1 MRKITLLLASLFI
14 TIGAMAQTPVLE
26 LTADQIGTTYPK
38 QLSDED
44 AAKVY
49 ELTDLTVAVR
59 INTKSVSGRMSLF
72 ATSDPTMA
80 ANTDAE
86 GMNSR
91 YVGLGMNGAD
101 VGYLASWRT
110 GDRFT
115 GKTTTNGIV
124 ANSNNMIVVYVV
136 NPSATTFKAYV
147 NGVQERSW
155 DRAHN
160 DGFMSGYEIATP
172 KMVKEDHS
180 NACIYIGGAKNSNGN
195 GEVFNGTITG
205 VKVYSG
211 ALSATEIAAITFEDP
226 ALLAEARAS
235 YDAAKEAA
243 QAILDEAQLN
253 VETKELPLQVTAE
266 SNDYYLWT
274 NNPETSEGPIANL
287 VDGSTNTNSFFHT
300 NWHGGGE
307 TPHWIAIDLGENNK
321 LSEFSFSYTTRN
333 FDGSN
338 DFPDAIEVFGCN
350 EKAGTYVSVYNVNS
364 GLPQAVNRS
373 WGPAIVSSENAYRY
387 YRFVVTAERTYWHMS
402 EFDIFTTEIS
412 VTDKYN
418 AVASEVATLKN
429 IYDANENSDNSVAS
443 LNAAANA
450 INTAVEAVNV
460 GIGTPVEPEFTYDNI
475 AKPTFASGGNTTKV
489 AMIDFNGQNLSGFTY
504 TPGATEHFNMPQVEA
519 GKTYSLNLTYE
530 MAWGDLAIF
539 QIDKNNN
546 EKKYGYYTCVWTEN
560 ASPFNILVNNDAN
573 KSLMCKELG
582 ISSVEDLVATS
593 TSDHTYLTIPYQI
606 TIDENLE
613 AGDIVVVRVMVG
625 KSDNG
630 AYNAKNIAEGGCLDL
645 VFTVKDTPTAYTF
658 SQVTSADLMA
668 KDEPTYI
675 AIKNL
680 SATNH
685 HWFVGN
691 TAGAP
696 YSVEKFSDAAIFIWE
711 PTTDGFYLKKL
722 DGTYLQKSASTITYG
737 TIDNAAVFTTTNP
750 TSNGTGSTK
759 FNGDGDSQA
768 YINGN
773 DDANLVRFV
782 NGEGAWINVQTAVD
796 GTPKYNTGEG
806 GWTIHYVYEIAE
818 VEEFTV
824 NISNAQFS
832 TFYAQKNVVLP
843 DNATAYI
850 IDGVKDNSWLNL
862 VEVTGVLPANT
873 GIILYSETPVECKL
887 TVTNDAATAV
897 VTDNKLAGTVYNSY
911 IAKEEN
917 NAYYILSKDD
927 EGNVGMYNPV
937 LGESTTRFKNGANKA
952 YLMLPTTG
960 SNPAAFYGFRFDDE
974 ENTTAIENVEVV
986 TENVIFDL
994 SGRRVE
1000 TITAPGIYVVNGR
1013 KMLVK

>member
-1 MRKITLLLASLFI
+1 MSLFL
-14 TIGAMAQTPVLE
+14 TVGAMAQTPVLE

-44 AAKVY
+44 AATVY

-59 INTKSVSGRMSLF
+59 VITEGTSGRRGLF
-72 ATSDPTMA
+72 VTSDPTMEK
-80 ANTDAE
+80 NTAAE
-86 GMNSR
+86 GTGSR
-91 YVGLGMNGAD
+91 YVAYGLNEQKLS
-101 VGYLASWRT
+101 YLASWRT

-115 GKTTTNGIV
+115 GNSQTFTAGQETTCVYVINPTNGKFELYLDGQL
-124 ANSNNMIVVYVV
+124 AGNWSGT
-136 NPSATTFKAYV
+136 NP
-147 NGVQERSW
+147 N
-155 DRAHN
+155 
-160 DGFMSGYEIATP
+160 GFMDGYEIATP
-172 KMVKEDHS
+172 KMVKAAHAS
-180 NACIYIGGAKNSNGN
+180 ANIYLGGGMSSAGAS
-195 GEVFNGTITG
+195 EVFGGRILG

-211 ALSATEIAAITFEDP
+211 ALSASEIAAISFEDP
-226 ALLAEARAS
+226 ELLAQAREAFNTA
-235 YDAAKEAA
+235 YAAA
-243 QAILDEAQLN
+243 QAILNEAELN
-253 VETKELPLQVTAE
+253 VTSTELPLQVTAE
-266 SNDYYLWT
+266 NSDYYLWT
-274 NNPETSEGPIANL
+274 NNPESSEGPITSL
-287 VDGSTNTNSFFHT
+287 VDGSLDNFFHT

-307 TPHWIAIDLGENNK
+307 TPHWIEVDLGEGK
-321 LSEFSFSYTTRN
+321 SLSEFSFSYSTRKN
-333 FDGSN
+333 VSGDYPAGIEVLGSN
-338 DFPDAIEVFGCN
+338 EENANF
-350 EKAGTYVSVYNVNS
+350 TSLYTVNS
-364 GLPQAVNRS
+364 GLPTSGGAT

-387 YRFVVTAERTYWHMS
+387 YRFVVSASRTYWHMS
-402 EFDIFTTEIS
+402 EFNMFTNEIS
-412 VTDKYN
+412 VAPKYS
-418 AVASEVATLKN
+418 AVAKEVAALKN
-429 IYDANENSDNSVAS
+429 IYDAHASNTNYTTAKLNE
-443 LNAAANA
+443 AAAAINA
-450 INTAVEAVNV
+450 IVEAVNA
-460 GIGTPVEPEFTYDNI
+460 GTVEAEFTYESID
-475 AKPTFASGGNTTKV
+475 KPTFAKGGNTTKV
-489 AMIDFNGQNLSGFTY
+489 GMIDFNGQNLSGFTY
-504 TPGATEHFNMPQVEA
+504 TQGATEHFNMPQVEA

-546 EKKYGYYTCVWTEN
+546 EKKYGYYTCVWE
-560 ASPFNILVNNDAN
+560 ADADPFNILVNNDAN
-573 KSLMCKELG
+573 KELMCEELG
-582 ISSVEDLVATS
+582 ISSLEELDATS
-593 TSDHTYLTIPYQI
+593 AGDYTYLTIPYQI

-630 AYNAKNIAEGGCLDL
+630 AYNAKDVAEGGCLDL

-668 KDEPTYI
+668 KTEPTYI

-696 YSVEKFSDAAIFIWE
+696 YSVEEFSDAAIFIWE

-722 DGTYLQKSASTITYG
+722 DGTYLQKSASIITYG

-782 NGEGAWINVQTAVD
+782 NGEGAWINVQKAVD

-824 NISNAQFS
+824 NISDAQFS

-843 DNATAYI
+843 ENATAYI

-862 VEVTGVLPANT
+862 VEVEGVLPANT
-873 GIILYSETPVECKL
+873 GIILYSENPVECKL

-897 VTDNKLAGTVYNSY
+897 VTNNKLAGTVYNSY

-927 EGNVGMYNPV
+927 EGKVGMYNPT
-937 LGESTTRFKNGANKA
+937 LGTNTARFKNGANKA
-952 YLMLPTTG
+952 YLVLPAA
-960 SNPAAFYGFRFDDE
+960 SEAVAFYGFDWDG
-974 ENTTAIENVEVV
+974 TTGVENVVV
-986 TENVIFDL
+986 ENSVETIYDL
-994 SGRRVE
+994 TGRRVE
-1000 TITAPGIYVVNGR
+1000 EITAPGIYIVNG
-1013 KMLVK
+1013 VKRVIR

>member
-14 TIGAMAQTPVLE
+14 TIGAMAQTLVLE

-72 ATSDPTMA
+72 ATSDPTLA
-80 ANTDAE
+80 TNSDAE
-86 GMNSR
+86 GTGSR

-101 VGYLASWRT
+101 PGYLASWRG

-115 GKTTTNGIV
+115 GKIHDGIT
-124 ANSNNMIVVYVV
+124 ANTDDMIVVYVV
-136 NPSATTFKAYV
+136 NPSSKIFRVYV
-147 NGVQERSW
+147 NGVQERAW
-155 DRAHN
+155 ENAHA

-172 KMVKEDHS
+172 KTTKAAHS
-180 NACIYIGGAKNSNGN
+180 NANIYIGGAKHSGGN

-205 VKVYSG
+205 IKVYNG
-211 ALSATEIAAITFEDP
+211 ALSAEQVAAIAFEDP
-226 ALLAEARAS
+226 ELLAEAREAFN
-235 YDAAKEAA
+235 AAYTAA
-243 QAILDEAQLN
+243 QAILNEAELN
-253 VETKELPLQVTAE
+253 VTSTELPLQVTAE
-266 SNDYYLWT
+266 NSDYYLWT
-274 NNPETSEGPIANL
+274 NNPESSEGPITSL
-287 VDGSTNTNSFFHT
+287 VDGSLDNFFHT

-307 TPHWIAIDLGENNK
+307 TPHWIEVDLGEGK
-321 LSEFSFSYTTRN
+321 SLSEFSFSYSTRKN
-333 FDGSN
+333 VSNDYPAGIEVLGSN
-338 DFPDAIEVFGCN
+338 
-350 EKAGTYVSVYNVNS
+350 EKNANFTSLYTVNS
-364 GLPQAVNRS
+364 GLPTSGGAT

-387 YRFVVTAERTYWHMS
+387 YRFVVSANRTYWHMS

-412 VTDKYN
+412 VAPKYS
-418 AVASEVATLKN
+418 AVANEVVALKD
-429 IYDANENSDNSVAS
+429 IYDVHADHENYRSIAKFNEATAAI
-443 LNAAANA
+443 NAAIKAVGEG
-450 INTAVEAVNV
+450 NT
-460 GIGTPVEPEFTYDNI
+460 TPEEPVFSYESID
-475 AKPTFASGGNTTKV
+475 KPTFAKGGNTTKV
-489 AMIDFNGQNLSGFTY
+489 GMIDFNGQNLSGFTY
-504 TPGATEHFNMPQVEA
+504 TQGATEHFNMPQVEA

-539 QIDKNNN
+539 QIDKNST
-546 EKKYGYYTCVWTEN
+546 EKKYGYYTCVWSSS
-560 ASPFNILVNNDAN
+560 ADPFSVLVNNDAN

-582 ISSVEDLVATS
+582 ISSVEELNATS
-593 TSDHTYLTIPYQI
+593 AGDYTYLTIPYEI

-613 AGDIVVVRVMVG
+613 GGDITVVRVMVG
-625 KSDNG
+625 KSDG
-630 AYNAKNIAEGGCLDL
+630 AYNEKNVSEGGCLDL

-658 SQVTSADLMA
+658 SQVTSANLMA
-668 KDEPTYI
+668 KTEPTYI

-696 YSVEKFSDAAIFIWE
+696 YSVEEFSDAAIFIWE

-768 YINGN
+768 YINGD

-824 NISNAQFS
+824 NISDAQFS

-862 VEVTGVLPANT
+862 IEVTGVLPANT

-917 NAYYILSKDD
+917 NAYYILSKDN

-952 YLMLPTTG
+952 YLMLPTTEAT
-960 SNPAAFYGFRFDDE
+960 PAAFYGLRYDDE
-974 ENTTAIENVEVV
+974 ETTVIENVEVV
-986 TENVIFDL
+986 TEDVIFDL
-994 SGRRVE
+994 SGRRVNE
-1000 TITAPGIYVVNGR
+1000 ITEKGVYVVNG
-1013 KMLVK
+1013 KKVLVK

>member
-1 MRKITLLLASLFI
+1 
-14 TIGAMAQTPVLE
+14 MAQTPVLE
-26 LTADQIGTTYPK
+26 LTAEQIGTTYPK

-49 ELTDLTVAVR
+49 ALTDLTVAVR
-59 INTKSVSGRMSLF
+59 VVAEGTSGRRGLF
-72 ATSDPTMA
+72 VTSDPTLEK
-80 ANTDAE
+80 NTVAE
-86 GMNSR
+86 GTGSR
-91 YVGLGMNGAD
+91 YVAYGLNGNKLS
-101 VGYLASWRT
+101 YLASWRG
-110 GDRFT
+110 GDCFT
-115 GKTTTNGIV
+115 GQSQTFA
-124 ANSNNMIVVYVV
+124 ANQEMTCVYVI
-136 NPSATTFKAYV
+136 NPTNNKCEIYLDGNLAANWT
-147 NGVQERSW
+147 G
-155 DRAHN
+155 AHA

-172 KMVKEDHS
+172 AMVKTAHS
-180 NACIYIGGAKNSNGN
+180 SANIYLGGGMSSAGA
-195 GEVFNGTITG
+195 GETFGGRIIG

-211 ALSATEIAAITFEDP
+211 ALGATEIAAISFEDP
-226 ALLAEARAS
+226 ELLAQAREAFNTA
-235 YDAAKEAA
+235 YTAA
-243 QAILDEAQLN
+243 QTILNEADLI
-253 VETKELPLQVTAE
+253 VTSTELPLQVTAE
-266 SNDYYLWT
+266 NSDYYLWT
-274 NNPETSEGPIANL
+274 NNPESSEGPITSL
-287 VDGSTNTNSFFHT
+287 VDGSLDNFFHT

-307 TPHWIAIDLGENNK
+307 IPHWIEVDLGEGK
-321 LSEFSFSYTTRN
+321 SLSEFSFSYSTRKN
-333 FDGSN
+333 VSGDYPAGIEVLGSN
-338 DFPDAIEVFGCN
+338 
-350 EKAGTYVSVYNVNS
+350 EKSANFTSLYTVNS
-364 GLPQAVNRS
+364 GLPTSGGAT

-387 YRFVVTAERTYWHMS
+387 YRFVVSASRTYWHMS
-402 EFDIFTTEIS
+402 EFNMFTNSIS
-412 VTDKYN
+412 VAPKYS
-418 AVASEVATLKN
+418 AVANEVAALKN
-429 IYDANENSDNSVAS
+429 IYDANAS
-443 LNAAANA
+443 NTNYTTARLNEAAAA
-450 INTAVEAVNV
+450 INALVETVNA
-460 GIGTPVEPEFTYDNI
+460 GTVEPEFTYASID
-475 AKPTFASGGNTTKV
+475 KPTFAKGGNTTKV
-489 AMIDFNGQNLSGFTY
+489 GMIDFNGQNLSGFTY
-504 TPGATEHFNMPQVEA
+504 TQGATEHFNMPQVEA

-539 QIDKNNN
+539 QIDKNST
-546 EKKYGYYTCVWTEN
+546 EKKYGYYTCVWEAN
-560 ASPFNILVNNDAN
+560 AVPFNILVNNDAN
-573 KSLMCKELG
+573 KSLMCEELG
-582 ISSVEDLVATS
+582 ISSLEELDATS
-593 TSDHTYLTIPYQI
+593 AGDYTYLTIPYQI

-613 AGDIVVVRVMVG
+613 GGDIVVVRVMVG

-630 AYNAKNIAEGGCLDL
+630 AYNAKDVAEGGCLDL

-658 SQVTSADLMA
+658 SQVTSADLMV
-668 KDEPTYI
+668 KTEPTYI

-691 TAGAP
+691 TASVP
-696 YSVEKFSDAAIFIWE
+696 YSVEEFSDAAIFIWE
-711 PTTDGFYLKKL
+711 PTTDGFYLKKLL

-782 NGEGAWINVQTAVD
+782 NGEGAWINVQKAVD

-824 NISNAQFS
+824 NISDAQFS

-843 DNATAYI
+843 ENATAYI

-862 VEVTGVLPANT
+862 VEVEGVLPANT

-927 EGNVGMYNPV
+927 KGNVGMYNPI
-937 LGESTTRFKNGANKA
+937 LGANTARFKNGANKA
-952 YLMLPTTG
+952 YLMLPVTE
-960 SNPAAFYGFRFDDE
+960 SNPAAYYSLRFE
-974 ENTTAIENVEVV
+974 GEGTTAIENVEV
-986 TENVIFDL
+986 ENASNVIYDL
-994 SGRRVE
+994 TGRRVE
-1000 TITAPGIYVVNGR
+1000 AITAPGIYIVGGKKV
-1013 KMLVK
+1013 LVK